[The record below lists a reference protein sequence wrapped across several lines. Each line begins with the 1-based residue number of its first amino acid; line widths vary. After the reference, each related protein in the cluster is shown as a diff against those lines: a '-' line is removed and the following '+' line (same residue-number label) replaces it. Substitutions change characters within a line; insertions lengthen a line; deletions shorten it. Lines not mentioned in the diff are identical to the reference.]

1 MRRAAVESWRFA
13 EDLGQITHAV
23 LYVRDALGLPVEP
36 APGTPPR
43 LAGEVPDRSDILE
56 GTARDHAGPHWAR
69 WWRSLIAQEAR
80 MHLGPDGDR
89 GQWMRSVHSELL
101 QVIDPPEWASLA
113 GQPELRSAAQ
123 ALFTEGCAWA
133 DAARR
138 SLLPPAHDPFFD
150 WRLTR
155 DMAEVVAAEAG
166 ARIGAINGC
175 VLVLLVQ
182 GRWWEL
188 VSPGVALCSQ
198 MAAEDRATAA
208 AVLHSV
214 FSSALG
220 SAA

>member
-123 ALFTEGCAWA
+123 ALFTDGCGVNFQVSVA
-133 DAARR
+133 DIEPLLASLRQAAHPLLMEPEARWYTVGDEDAGVTQFLVADPDGYLVRFQASIGRR
-138 SLLPPAHDPFFD
+138 PVI
-150 WRLTR
+150 R
-155 DMAEVVAAEAG
+155 
-166 ARIGAINGC
+166 
-175 VLVLLVQ
+175 
-182 GRWWEL
+182 
-188 VSPGVALCSQ
+188 
-198 MAAEDRATAA
+198 
-208 AVLHSV
+208 
-214 FSSALG
+214 
-220 SAA
+220 